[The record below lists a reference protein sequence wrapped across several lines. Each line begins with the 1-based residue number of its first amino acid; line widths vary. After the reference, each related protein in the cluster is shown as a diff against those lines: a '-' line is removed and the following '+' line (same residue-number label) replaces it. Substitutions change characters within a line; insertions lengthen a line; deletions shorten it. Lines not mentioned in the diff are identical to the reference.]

1 MTRKPAAVL
10 IVLSLAVL
18 ALAALPASGVAAKG
32 GNGDTASQGGGKGGG
47 GGKGKGGGGAS
58 SSSLTL
64 VMVGDANADGVP
76 NWGDT
81 ITFDV
86 STTAT
91 SNPYVEVTCSQNGA
105 IVYSA
110 WAGFY
115 DSYPWPGQRL
125 MPLSSPSWTGGAA
138 DCRATL
144 NTSLATLAFQASA

>member
-1 MTRKPAAVL
+1 MVSDAN
-10 IVLSLAVL
+10 
-18 ALAALPASGVAAKG
+18 
-32 GNGDTASQGGGKGGG
+32 GNGS
-47 GGKGKGGGGAS
+47 
-58 SSSLTL
+58 
-64 VMVGDANADGVP
+64 P

-81 ITFDV
+81 ITFNV

-91 SNPYVEVTCSQNGA
+91 TTPYVEVTCSQGGV

-138 DCRATL
+138 TCTAVL
-144 NTSLATLAFQASA
+144 NTSLATLGFEVGA